1 LPSNRLTSP
10 HPRGDRRLLPDGRK
24 VQTERYDRAVPFLLR
39 ILVAWAIDAAA
50 LAVAAWIF
58 SGISVGGSAGTL
70 ILAALVYG
78 ILATFVKPVLKL
90 LTFPL
95 MLLTLGIAWFFVA
108 MFILWLTDVIV
119 GGLHIDGFWTLVGGT
134 LVVWAVGAI
143 ADHWLFPKQGPLK
156 GLMRSSSRFG
166 RA

>member
-1 LPSNRLTSP
+1 MSFP
-10 HPRGDRRLLPDGRK
+10 
-24 VQTERYDRAVPFLLR
+24 LR

-70 ILAALVYG
+70 ILSALVYG

-95 MLLTLGIAWFFVA
+95 MLLTLGIMWFLVA

-119 GGLHIDGFWTLVGGT
+119 SGLTINGFWTLVGGT
-134 LVVWAVGAI
+134 IVVWLVGAI
-143 ADHWLFPKQGPLK
+143 ADHYLFPKAGPLER
-156 GLMRSSSRFG
+156 LV
-166 RA
+166 RAT

>member
-1 LPSNRLTSP
+1 M
-10 HPRGDRRLLPDGRK
+10 
-24 VQTERYDRAVPFLLR
+24 PFPLR
-39 ILVAWAIDAAA
+39 ILVAWAVDAAA

-90 LTFPL
+90 VTFPL

-108 MFILWLTDVIV
+108 MFILWLTDAIV
-119 GGLHIDGFWTLVGGT
+119 GGFRIDGFWTLVGGT
-134 LVVWAVGAI
+134 IVVWAVGAA
-143 ADHWLFPKQGPLK
+143 ADHWLFPKRGP
-156 GLMRSSSRFG
+156 MRRLLRASSRFG
-166 RA
+166 GA

>member
-1 LPSNRLTSP
+1 MS
-10 HPRGDRRLLPDGRK
+10 
-24 VQTERYDRAVPFLLR
+24 RYDRDVPFPLR
-39 ILVAWAIDAAA
+39 VLVAWAVDAAS

-95 MLLTLGIAWFFVA
+95 AILTLGVAWFFVA
-108 MFILWLTDVIV
+108 MFILWLTDLFVS
-119 GGLHIDGFWTLVGGT
+119 GLHINGFWTLVGGT
-134 LVVWAVGAI
+134 IVVWLVGAV
-143 ADHWLFPKQGPLK
+143 ADYWLFPKRRVK
-156 GLMRSSSRFG
+156 N
-166 RA
+166 

>member
-1 LPSNRLTSP
+1 MPFALRLV
-10 HPRGDRRLLPDGRK
+10 L
-24 VQTERYDRAVPFLLR
+24 
-39 ILVAWAIDAAA
+39 AWAVDAAS

-95 MLLTLGIAWFFVA
+95 ALVTLGVAWFFVA

-119 GGLHIDGFWTLVGGT
+119 SGLHIDGFWTLVGGT
-134 LVVWAVGAI
+134 AVVWVVGAV
-143 ADHWLFPKQGPLK
+143 ADHWLFPKRGPLQQ
-156 GLMRSSSRFG
+156 LMRASSRFG

>member
-1 LPSNRLTSP
+1 M
-10 HPRGDRRLLPDGRK
+10 
-24 VQTERYDRAVPFLLR
+24 PFLLR
-39 ILVAWAIDAAA
+39 ILVGWAVDAAS

-70 ILAALVYG
+70 IFAALVYG
-78 ILATFVKPVLKL
+78 ILATVVKPILKL
-90 LTFPL
+90 LTLPL
-95 MLLTLGIAWFFVA
+95 AILTLGIAWFFVA

-119 GGLHIDGFWTLVGGT
+119 GGLHINGFWTLVGGT
-134 LVVWAVGAI
+134 IVVWAVGAV
-143 ADHWLFPKQGPLK
+143 ADHWLFPKEGPLN

>member
-1 LPSNRLTSP
+1 MPFAL
-10 HPRGDRRLLPDGRK
+10 RLL
-24 VQTERYDRAVPFLLR
+24 VVWAVDT
-39 ILVAWAIDAAA
+39 AS

-78 ILATFVKPVLKL
+78 LLATFVKPALKL

-95 MLLTLGIAWFFVA
+95 AIVTLGVAWFFVA

-119 GGLHIDGFWTLVGGT
+119 GGLRIDGFWTLVGGT
-134 LVVWAVGAI
+134 VIVWAVGAV
-143 ADHWLFPKQGPLK
+143 ADHWLFPKRGPLQR
-156 GLMRSSSRFG
+156 MIRASSRFG